1 MTHRPGQN
9 NQSILHRNNYKEAFE
24 LVLNDPNEDDAII
37 LVASVS
43 TASAP
48 EEDVTQLHLSAI
60 LPPPSV
66 SMDRIIHLSNQ
77 T

>member
-1 MTHRPGQN
+1 MTHCPGQN
-9 NQSILHRNNYKEAFE
+9 NQSVLQRNNYKEASE
-24 LVLNDPNEDDAII
+24 SVLNDPNEDDAII

-66 SMDRIIHLSNQ
+66 SLDRIINFYNQ

>member
-1 MTHRPGQN
+1 MTHCPGQN
-9 NQSILHRNNYKEAFE
+9 NQSVLRRNKYKEAFKS
-24 LVLNDPNEDDAII
+24 VSNDPSEDDAII

-43 TASAP
+43 TESAP

-60 LPPPSV
+60 LAPPSV
-66 SMDRIIHLSNQ
+66 SLDRIIHFSNQ

>member
-1 MTHRPGQN
+1 MTHCPGQN
-9 NQSILHRNNYKEAFE
+9 NQSVLQQNNYEEAFE
-24 LVLNDPNEDDAII
+24 SVLNDPSEDDAII

-48 EEDVTQLHLSAI
+48 EDDVTQLHLSAI
-60 LPPPSV
+60 SPPPSV
-66 SMDRIIHLSNQ
+66 SLDRIIHFSNQ

>member
-1 MTHRPGQN
+1 MTHCPGQN
-9 NQSILHRNNYKEAFE
+9 NQSVLQRNNYKEAFKS
-24 LVLNDPNEDDAII
+24 VSNDPNENDAII

-43 TASAP
+43 TESAP

-60 LPPPSV
+60 LAPPNV
-66 SMDRIIHLSNQ
+66 SPDRIIHFSDQ